1 MSAWL
6 APDGD
11 RTGQLRELLKAPDLI
26 LAPGAYDALSARLV
40 EEAGFSVVYMTGFGT
55 AAGRLGRPDVGLL
68 TLTEMVDNAGRIVDA
83 VRLPVIADA
92 DTGYGNPL
100 NVIRTVRE
108 YERAGVSGIQLE
120 DQVIPKK
127 CGHMNGK
134 AVVPV
139 SEMVAKIQA
148 AVDTRTRNT
157 VIIAR
162 TDALAVEGLNAA
174 IERAARYYEAGADM
188 LFIEAPEHTDQ
199 IRRIALSFP
208 GVPLVFNWAE
218 GGKTPPLSRKEIVDM
233 GFKLVIFPLSPLLS
247 ATAAMRGVLQAIY
260 RSGTPAIAM
269 EQLMRFDE
277 FLRFIGLPEIQ
288 SLEQRYSS

>member
-1 MSAWL
+1 M

-11 RTGQLRELLKAPDLI
+11 RTTRLRELIEGPDLI

-40 EEAGFSVVYMTGFGT
+40 EETGFSVVYMTGFGT
-55 AAGRLGRPDVGLL
+55 AAGRIGRPDVGLL
-68 TLTEMVDNAGRIVDA
+68 TLTEMADQARRLVDA
-83 VRLPVIADA
+83 VRIPVIADG

-100 NVIRTVRE
+100 NVIRTVKE

-127 CGHMNGK
+127 CGHMSGK
-134 AVVPV
+134 AVISV
-139 SEMVAKIQA
+139 SEMVAKLQA
-148 AVDTRTRNT
+148 AVDARTQNT

-199 IRRIALSFP
+199 IRRLAFSFP
-208 GVPLVFNWAE
+208 EVPLVFNWAE
-218 GGKTPPLSRKEIVDM
+218 GGKTPPLSRKEIVEM
-233 GFKLVIFPLSPLLS
+233 GFKLVIFPLSTLFS
-247 ATAAMRGVLQAIY
+247 ATAAMRQVLQVIY
-260 RSGTPAIAM
+260 RSGTPAVVM
-269 EQLMRFDE
+269 DQLVRFDE
-277 FLRFIGLPEIQ
+277 FLRFIGLPEIHE
-288 SLEQRYSS
+288 LEQRYRS

>member
-1 MSAWL
+1 MSSWM

-11 RTGQLRELLKAPDLI
+11 RTTRLRELIEGPDLI

-40 EEAGFSVVYMTGFGT
+40 EETGFSVVYMTGFGT
-55 AAGRLGRPDVGLL
+55 AAGRIGRPDVGLL
-68 TLTEMVDNAGRIVDA
+68 TLTEMADQARRLVDA
-83 VRLPVIADA
+83 VRIPVIADG

-100 NVIRTVRE
+100 NVIRTVKE

-127 CGHMNGK
+127 CGHMSGK
-134 AVVPV
+134 AVISV
-139 SEMVAKIQA
+139 SEMVAKLQA
-148 AVDTRTRNT
+148 AVDARTQNT

-199 IRRIALSFP
+199 IRRLAFSFP
-208 GVPLVFNWAE
+208 EVPLVFNWAE
-218 GGKTPPLSRKEIVDM
+218 GGKTPPLSRKEIVEM
-233 GFKLVIFPLSPLLS
+233 GFKLVIFPLSTLFS
-247 ATAAMRGVLQAIY
+247 ATAAMRQVLQVIY
-260 RSGTPAIAM
+260 RSGTPAVVM
-269 EQLMRFDE
+269 DQLVRFDE
-277 FLRFIGLPEIQ
+277 FLRFIGLPEIHE
-288 SLEQRYSS
+288 LEQRYRS

>member
-1 MSAWL
+1 MSSWM

-11 RTGQLRELLKAPDLI
+11 RTTRLRELIEGPDLI

-40 EEAGFSVVYMTGFGT
+40 EETGFSVVYMTGFGT
-55 AAGRLGRPDVGLL
+55 AAGRIGRPDVGLL
-68 TLTEMVDNAGRIVDA
+68 TLTEMADQARRLVDA
-83 VRLPVIADA
+83 VRIPVIADG

-100 NVIRTVRE
+100 NVIRTVKE

-127 CGHMNGK
+127 CGHMSGK
-134 AVVPV
+134 AVISV
-139 SEMVAKIQA
+139 SEMVAKLQA
-148 AVDTRTRNT
+148 AVDARTQNT

-199 IRRIALSFP
+199 IRRLAFSFP
-208 GVPLVFNWAE
+208 EVPLVFNWAE
-218 GGKTPPLSRKEIVDM
+218 GGKTPPLSRKEIVEM
-233 GFKLVIFPLSPLLS
+233 GFKLVIFPLSTLFS
-247 ATAAMRGVLQAIY
+247 ATAAMRRVLQAIY
-260 RSGTPAIAM
+260 RSGTPAVVM
-269 EQLMRFDE
+269 DQLVRFDE
-277 FLRFIGLPEIQ
+277 FLRFIGLPEIHE
-288 SLEQRYSS
+288 LEQRYRS